1 MAEISDYQGYASLHK
16 GAEIDEA
23 ITIILSGLFSES
35 ITAAQ
40 EIQASS
46 ELLAQ
51 LAAELPEKVDGGY
64 TADGYLYLTAGG
76 EVVVGPLGPF
86 SGSGGTLSFSVESI
100 TDDSGNTGHR
110 VSISDGTTVSAFDVM
125 DGAAGT
131 DGVSP
136 TIQVT
141 ETEDGHCVT
150 ITDANGETSFEVL
163 DGKDGT
169 DLSYD
174 FDAEPTEGSGNLVTS
189 GGIYSY
195 VQAAIFEAMEA
206 SY

>member
-35 ITAAQ
+35 IAAAQ

-86 SGSGGTLSFSVESI
+86 SSSGGTLSFSVESI
-100 TDDSGNTGHR
+100 TDNDGNTGHR

-125 DGAAGT
+125 DGTAGT

-136 TIQVT
+136 TVSVEEI
-141 ETEDGHCVT
+141 EGGHRVT
-150 ITDANGETSFEVL
+150 ITD
-163 DGKDGT
+163 
-169 DLSYD
+169 
-174 FDAEPTEGSGNLVTS
+174 
-189 GGIYSY
+189 
-195 VQAAIFEAMEA
+195 
-206 SY
+206 